1 SSDMLMEWVAD
12 ELFSWIE
19 TRYPVE
25 LEATIHLFCG
35 IGNNGGDGM
44 ALARQLLDHGYD
56 IKVHIVNF
64 SEKRSKEF
72 LLNMERLRQKKHW
85 PDILNSG
92 SDFPEL
98 GSGDIVI
105 DAIFGLGLNRAPDA
119 WVGRLIEHINASGSL
134 ILSVDLPSGLPMDRE
149 PWNPSHVVR
158 AEVVLA
164 IQWPKLPSFLPEM
177 APYAEGWEVLD
188 VGMDPE
194 VPIGQQ
200 TD

>member
-1 SSDMLMEWVAD
+1 
-12 ELFSWIE
+12 
-19 TRYPVE
+19 
-25 LEATIHLFCG
+25 
-35 IGNNGGDGM
+35 GGDGM

-72 LLNMERLRQKKHW
+72 LLNMERLRQKNHW
-85 PDILNSG
+85 PEILNGG
-92 SDFPEL
+92 SEFPEL
-98 GSGDIVI
+98 KPEDIVV
-105 DAIFGLGLNRAPDA
+105 DAIFGLGLSRAPED
-119 WVGRLIEHINASGSL
+119 WVGRLIEHINDSGSL

-158 AEVVLA
+158 AEVVLE

-177 APYAEGWEVLD
+177 APYAEGWVVLD

-200 TD
+200 TDYELIGNAEIFPRYRFKPKFSHKGDF